1 MTGVI
6 EIFKVRDQKTYDTHG
21 SAQCVLKRQEARA
34 IASYVTYIRYKTT
47 FYHHVTMR

>member
-21 SAQCVLKRQEARA
+21 SAQCVLKRQEAQA
-34 IASYVTYIRYKTT
+34 IELYVRHIRYKTT
-47 FYHHVTMR
+47 FYHNVTM